1 MSLLEWLTAIFL
13 IGILSL
19 FALLV
24 VVGIMF
30 ILIGAFAKGY
40 DKTREEIIHAR
51 YRK

>member
-1 MSLLEWLTAIFL
+1 
-13 IGILSL
+13 
-19 FALLV
+19 
-24 VVGIMF
+24 MF